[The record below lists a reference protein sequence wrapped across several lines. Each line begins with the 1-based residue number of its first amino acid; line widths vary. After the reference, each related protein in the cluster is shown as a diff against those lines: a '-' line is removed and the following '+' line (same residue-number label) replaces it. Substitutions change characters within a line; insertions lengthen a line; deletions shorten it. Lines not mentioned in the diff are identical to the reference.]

1 MGHTFESLPAFGRD
15 VLEKLWDKDKSL
27 FPYYSSILS
36 EKLLSQYVQMAA
48 PKNEILKKA
57 AAAIEDSY
65 FKHAS
70 ALQHLQ
76 RASLSNALADGCTNR
91 QHGRGRYRQFID
103 THSQEGRQ
111 H

>member
-57 AAAIEDSY
+57 AAAIE
-65 FKHAS
+65 
-70 ALQHLQ
+70 QCHLVSKEGTSQ
-76 RASLSNALADGCTNR
+76 R
-91 QHGRGRYRQFID
+91 QHAAKRKQAVCCFLR
-103 THSQEGRQ
+103 H
-111 H
+111 